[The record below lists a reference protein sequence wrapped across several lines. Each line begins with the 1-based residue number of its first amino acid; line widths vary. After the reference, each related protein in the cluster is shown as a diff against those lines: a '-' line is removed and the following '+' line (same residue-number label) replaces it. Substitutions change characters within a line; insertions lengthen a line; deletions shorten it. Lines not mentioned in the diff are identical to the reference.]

1 MGYRSEVDVVFYVPS
16 ESDTAYPLLKLWFDA
31 NYPHT
36 EAKHDWGAE
45 IKYLQEDRAIT
56 VYYNDVKW
64 YEAYEHPQAVDKL
77 FSEVD
82 TMFDQLQ
89 AAALAADTDDV
100 SQDPNVTPFE
110 IAYEFVR
117 MGEEDQD
124 IEINQSINADNVI
137 AVNRS
142 TEITFTPRTE
152 TQGVTT

>member
-1 MGYRSEVDVVFYVPS
+1 MGYRSEVTVVIYVPS

-36 EAKHDWGAE
+36 EAKGEWCATIDYE
-45 IKYLQEDRAIT
+45 EENRAI
-56 VYYNDVKW
+56 VVSYEDVKW
-64 YEAYEHPQAVDKL
+64 YEHYEHPQAVDKL

-110 IAYEFVR
+110 IAYEYVR
-117 MGEEDQD
+117 IGEEYQD
-124 IEINQSINADNVI
+124 IDINMSTNADCVTT
-137 AVNRS
+137 VNRALD
-142 TEITFTPRTE
+142 ITFTLPTKK
-152 TQGVTT
+152 VTT